1 MTLART
7 LLAAALLAGS
17 VATSA
22 AESPDLST
30 ISERSGFQRTGRY
43 DEVPALCDAFQQRYP
58 DAVRCET
65 FGTTPEGRPMK
76 LLVVSRSGALSAEAA
91 KAKGLPVLLVQGGI
105 HAGEIDGKDAG
116 FLALRQM
123 LDGDAAKGA
132 LDKLVLLFVPVFNV
146 DGHENFRAWNR
157 PNQRGPEEMGFRVT
171 AQRYNLNRDY
181 VKADSPEMQAMLKLV
196 DAWDPAVEM
205 DLHVTDGAKFQ
216 HDVSI
221 TGEPV
226 NSGDEI
232 LRGTGRAVRDGLVS
246 RLKTQ
251 GSLPLAFYP
260 SFVESDN
267 PASGFADSVAPP
279 RFSNGYFQ
287 LRNRVG
293 ILVETH
299 SWKDY
304 PTRVR
309 ITRNAIVDLM
319 DMAANDGA
327 QWLAAE
333 RAADRRSSQLGGKPV
348 ALDFKA
354 TDKARTIDFLGYA
367 YTRTPS
373 DISGALMTRY
383 DETKP
388 AVWKIPLRDEVVPA
402 LTVVAPRG
410 GYLVPAA
417 WASLVEP
424 KLRLHGIEY
433 RKLDA
438 PLHAVAVEDFRVDGP
453 KFDAASF
460 EGHQRA
466 TLDGKWSQATRD
478 LGAGAL
484 FVPIAQPEAR
494 LAMMLL
500 EPQAPDSLAAWG
512 ETNNAFE
519 QKEYMEDYVAEDVAR
534 KLLAADPAL
543 KAEFDKKLEDDPAF
557 AKDPAARLDFFYRRS
572 PSWDAG
578 YGLYP
583 VLRTDAAY

>member
-1 MTLART
+1 
-7 LLAAALLAGS
+7 
-17 VATSA
+17 
-22 AESPDLST
+22 
-30 ISERSGFQRTGRY
+30 
-43 DEVPALCDAFQQRYP
+43 
-58 DAVRCET
+58 
-65 FGTTPEGRPMK
+65 
-76 LLVVSRSGALSAEAA
+76 
-91 KAKGLPVLLVQGGI
+91 
-105 HAGEIDGKDAG
+105 
-116 FLALRQM
+116 
-123 LDGDAAKGA
+123 
-132 LDKLVLLFVPVFNV
+132 
-146 DGHENFRAWNR
+146 
-157 PNQRGPEEMGFRVT
+157 
-171 AQRYNLNRDY
+171 
-181 VKADSPEMQAMLKLV
+181 
-196 DAWDPAVEM
+196 
-205 DLHVTDGAKFQ
+205 
-216 HDVSI
+216 
-221 TGEPV
+221 
-226 NSGDEI
+226 
-232 LRGTGRAVRDGLVS
+232 
-246 RLKTQ
+246 
-251 GSLPLAFYP
+251 
-260 SFVESDN
+260 
-267 PASGFADSVAPP
+267 
-279 RFSNGYFQ
+279 
-287 LRNRVG
+287 
-293 ILVETH
+293 
-299 SWKDY
+299 
-304 PTRVR
+304 VR

-354 TDKARTIDFLGYA
+354 TDKVRTVDFLGYA

-373 DISGALMTRY
+373 EISGALMTRY
-383 DETKP
+383 DESKP
-388 AVWKIPLRDEVVPA
+388 EVWKIPLRDEVVPA
-402 LTVVAPRG
+402 LTLTAPRG

-424 KLRLHGIEY
+424 KLQLHGIEY

-438 PLHAVAVEDFRVDGP
+438 PLHAVAVENFRVDAP

-466 TLDGKWSQATRD
+466 TLDGKWSQSTRD

-543 KAEFDKKLEDDPAF
+543 KAEFEQKLRDDPAF